1 MQKAQDQGITG
12 RNTDPSSDDLRNQF
26 GVQGDTTPVADLPVD
41 KLVKKVKG
49 RGKLDLEPYMTVDA
63 SIYND
68 MAKAMKEAGL
78 IKTARLNKK
87 IKAAVEG
94 TVEVLL
100 KQITDKTPPR
110 KMTYKQAQ
118 PTLIKQLRNNG
129 LGKTSKNSKALFIL
143 LRALKEYG
151 LIRGDIPE
159 DPVEE
164 PQGGDDRPDNLDAN
178 LFESRQK
185 RSKSKRLNI
194 TKLFKN

>member
-1 MQKAQDQGITG
+1 
-12 RNTDPSSDDLRNQF
+12 
-26 GVQGDTTPVADLPVD
+26 
-41 KLVKKVKG
+41 
-49 RGKLDLEPYMTVDA
+49 
-63 SIYND
+63 
-68 MAKAMKEAGL
+68 
-78 IKTARLNKK
+78 
-87 IKAAVEG
+87 
-94 TVEVLL
+94 
-100 KQITDKTPPR
+100 
-110 KMTYKQAQ
+110 
-118 PTLIKQLRNNG
+118 NG